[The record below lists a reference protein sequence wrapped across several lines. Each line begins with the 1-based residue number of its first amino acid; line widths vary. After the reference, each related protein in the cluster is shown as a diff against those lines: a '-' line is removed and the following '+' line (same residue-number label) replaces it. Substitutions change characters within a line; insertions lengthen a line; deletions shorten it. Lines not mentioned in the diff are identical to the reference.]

1 MRATINRVLDLL
13 LYFEFCALT
22 GIGLMLAW
30 RLPPGSRGGGGLT
43 VLDMTRHEWGDIHLW
58 VGIAFIA
65 TVVAHLLMH
74 WKWLKTVGSRM
85 RSWPLWGGLLA
96 GVAVVLAF
104 VLWPVDSPRG
114 SEILT
119 DVSHLEVR

>member
-30 RLPPGSRGGGGLT
+30 RLPPGSQGGRGLT
-43 VLDMTRHEWGDIHLW
+43 VLDMCRHEWGDIHLW

-74 WKWLKTVGSRM
+74 WKWLKTVASRM

-96 GVAVVLAF
+96 GVAVVLVF

-114 SEILT
+114 SEIRT